1 MIVNRR
7 PVFTD
12 QEILDRSR
20 SVFLERG
27 YTARTRQLA
36 SAVGLTWGAIAL
48 RFGDKR
54 SLFLRAMAGPD
65 RGTDEPGCGQG
76 VRKDNLEGL
85 LAGVRT
91 VLWERWPLR
100 LQYRLATMTAGRDE
114 ELDRLAQDLAGRLH
128 RHARDGTLRSDLGV
142 EMLARLAIAL
152 LTGDVAQRFVA
163 RERTFAADPVL
174 VRGVVRLLA
183 ADSLRQSA
191 PS

>member
-20 SVFLERG
+20 AVFLERG

-36 SAVGLTWGAIAL
+36 SGVGLTWGAIAL

-65 RGTDEPGCGQG
+65 RGTDEPGCGLG
-76 VRKDNLEGL
+76 VRTDLEGL

-100 LQYRLATMTAGRDE
+100 LQYRLATMTPGRDE
-114 ELDRLAQDLAGRLH
+114 ELDGLAQDLAGRLD

-163 RERTFAADPVL
+163 RERNFAVDPVL
-174 VRGVVRLLA
+174 IRGVVRLLS

-191 PS
+191 RS

>member
-54 SLFLRAMAGPD
+54 SLFLRAMAGPE

-76 VRKDNLEGL
+76 VRTDLEGL
-85 LAGVRT
+85 LAGVRL

-114 ELDRLAQDLAGRLH
+114 ELDSLVQGLAGSLH

-142 EMLARLAIAL
+142 EVLARLAIAL
-152 LTGDVAQRFVA
+152 LTGDRAQRFVA

-174 VRGVVRLLA
+174 IRGVVRLLS

-191 PS
+191 RS

>member
-48 RFGDKR
+48 RFGNKR
-54 SLFLRAMAGPD
+54 SLFLRAMAGPE

-76 VRKDNLEGL
+76 VRTDLEGL
-85 LAGVRT
+85 LAGVRLD
-91 VLWERWPLR
+91 LWERWPLR
-100 LQYRLATMTAGRDE
+100 LHHRLATMTAGRDE
-114 ELDRLAQDLAGRLH
+114 ELDSLVQGLASSLH

-152 LTGDVAQRFVA
+152 LTGDMAQRFVA
-163 RERTFAADPVL
+163 RERNFAVDPVL
-174 VRGVVRLLA
+174 IRGVVRLLS

-191 PS
+191 RS